1 MNLIVAIDAHNAI
14 GKDNQLLDHFSKD
27 LKHFKET
34 TLNKIVV
41 MGKSTY
47 YSLPKK
53 PLPNRIN
60 IVLSSTMEKE
70 DGCIVCKNMDELFQ
84 ELDKY
89 NDEDVFVIGGASI
102 YTQLYPYCNKF
113 YITQILKKYENANKF
128 FNEYKE
134 IEKFRLTSWKAERE
148 NEIGLDFLIYER
160 DI

>member
-1 MNLIVAIDAHNAI
+1 M
-14 GKDNQLLDHFSKD
+14 
-27 LKHFKET
+27 
-34 TLNKIVV
+34 
-41 MGKSTY
+41 
-47 YSLPKK
+47 
-53 PLPNRIN
+53 
-60 IVLSSTMEKE
+60 
-70 DGCIVCKNMDELFQ
+70 
-84 ELDKY
+84 DKY

-134 IEKFRLTSWKAERE
+134 IEKFRLTSWEAERE